1 MTFQMQVGRTNRW
14 PMGNSHGE
22 QVAGQDFVSHEYA
35 GLKQS
40 NTQTYSTCITQ
51 AP

>member
-1 MTFQMQVGRTNRW
+1 MTFQMQVGSTNRW